1 MERCEEMRMAKMIGT
16 EGGVRKIINVRSRE
30 PSVNNLS
37 IARAG
42 LLTQNCHHLLIGM
55 RKRGRERK
63 RERRGFYLANFMAIS
78 LFPGNGPPAVLNA
91 TSEAFILLSL
101 H

>member
-42 LLTQNCHHLLIGM
+42 LLTQQNCHHLLIGM

-63 RERRGFYLANFMAIS
+63 RERRGSTWQILWQFRYFLATVHQRF
-78 LFPGNGPPAVLNA
+78 
-91 TSEAFILLSL
+91 
-101 H
+101 